1 MAIFSWFDTGEVD
14 EFARA
19 LAQDLAGRF
28 PPPPR
33 DRKITPQA
41 MRNIHE
47 AIVARAAAFARNHKL
62 NWYKKAHLGNT
73 FKWALHDSGYDSE
86 FVDAMTHDLLVAIT
100 PVRQKKASAPARHEK
115 PVAGRLACFLGR
127 R

>member
-1 MAIFSWFDTGEVD
+1 MAILSWFDTREVD

-19 LAQDLAGRF
+19 LAQDLIGRF

-33 DRKITPQA
+33 DGRKSTPER
-41 MRNIHE
+41 MRNSHD
-47 AIVARAAAFARNHKL
+47 AIVARAAAFARSHKV

-73 FKWALHDSGYDSE
+73 FKWALHDAGYDQQ

-100 PVRQKKASAPARHEK
+100 PVRQKAS
-115 PVAGRLACFLGR
+115 
-127 R
+127 